1 MAKYWVEK
9 VKSYNKN
16 RYGSIILNDKNG
28 DEFRI
33 TKKEQQEMK
42 MLVKRAN
49 SKREYYANK
58 YYNDV
63 IKNSN
68 MKGVSKEVYKKLLTK
83 KGFISE
89 TFSTS
94 FNQFS
99 SKDDYKDFIKELRQI
114 NKKGY
119 YQVNK
124 SVKAIRE
131 SLNKQLNRLYGN
143 QAKPIKDLIKSISDS
158 DLMSLY
164 IHNDEIIKDLYYSD
178 SDVDSFVDK
187 TESDIMVAL
196 MEIRR

>member
-1 MAKYWVEK
+1 M
-9 VKSYNKN
+9 SRYNKN

-28 DEFRI
+28 NEFRI

-89 TFSTS
+89 TFSSS

-124 SVKAIRE
+124 SVKAIKD

-143 QAKPIKDLIKSISDS
+143 QAKPLKDLIKSISDS

-196 MEIRR
+196 MQIRR

>member
-1 MAKYWVEK
+1 M
-9 VKSYNKN
+9 SRYNKN
-16 RYGSIILNDKNG
+16 KYGSIILNDKNG
-28 DEFRI
+28 NEFRI
-33 TKKEQQEMK
+33 TKKEQEEMK
-42 MLVKRAN
+42 KLIKRAN
-49 SKREYYANK
+49 TKREYYANK

-63 IKNSN
+63 VKNSN

-89 TFSTS
+89 KFSTS
-94 FNQFS
+94 FNQFR

-114 NKKGY
+114 TKKGY

-124 SVKAIRE
+124 SVKSIRD

-143 QAKPIKDLIKSISDS
+143 QAKPLKDLIKSISDS

-196 MEIRR
+196 MQIRR

>member
-1 MAKYWVEK
+1 M
-9 VKSYNKN
+9 SRYNKN

-28 DEFRI
+28 NEFRI

-63 IKNSN
+63 AKNSN
-68 MKGVSKEVYKKLLTK
+68 MKGVSKEVYKNLLTK

-89 TFSTS
+89 TFSSS

-99 SKDDYKDFIKELRQI
+99 SKKDYKDFIKELRQI

-119 YQVNK
+119 YLVNK
-124 SVKAIRE
+124 SVKAIRK

-143 QAKPIKDLIKSISDS
+143 QAKKVKDLIKSISDT

-164 IHNDEIIKDLYYSD
+164 IHNDEIIKDLYYTD

-196 MEIRR
+196 MQIRR

>member
-1 MAKYWVEK
+1 M
-9 VKSYNKN
+9 SRYNKN

>member
-1 MAKYWVEK
+1 M
-9 VKSYNKN
+9 SRYNKN

-28 DEFRI
+28 NEFRI

-94 FNQFS
+94 FNQFT

-124 SVKAIRE
+124 SVKAIRD

-143 QAKPIKDLIKSISDS
+143 QAKPIKELIKSISDS

-196 MEIRR
+196 MQIRR

>member
-1 MAKYWVEK
+1 M
-9 VKSYNKN
+9 SRYNKN
-16 RYGSIILNDKNG
+16 RYGSIILNDING
-28 DEFRI
+28 NEFRI

-42 MLVKRAN
+42 MLIKRAN
-49 SKREYYANK
+49 TKREYYANK

-63 IKNSN
+63 VKNSN
-68 MKGVSKEVYKKLLTK
+68 MRGVSKEVYKKLLTK

-124 SVKAIRE
+124 SVKAIRD

-143 QAKPIKDLIKSISDS
+143 QAKPIKDLIKSVSDS

-164 IHNDEIIKDLYYSD
+164 IHNDDIIKDLYYSD

-196 MEIRR
+196 MQIRR

>member
-1 MAKYWVEK
+1 M
-9 VKSYNKN
+9 SRYNKN

-124 SVKAIRE
+124 SVKAIRD

-196 MEIRR
+196 MQIRR

>member
-1 MAKYWVEK
+1 M
-9 VKSYNKN
+9 SRYNKN

-196 MEIRR
+196 MQIRR

>member
-1 MAKYWVEK
+1 M
-9 VKSYNKN
+9 SRYNKN

-124 SVKAIRE
+124 SVKAIKD

-143 QAKPIKDLIKSISDS
+143 QAKPLKDLIKSISDS

-196 MEIRR
+196 MQIRR

>member
-1 MAKYWVEK
+1 M
-9 VKSYNKN
+9 SRYNKN
-16 RYGSIILNDKNG
+16 KYGSIILNDKNG

-196 MEIRR
+196 MQIRR

>member
-1 MAKYWVEK
+1 M
-9 VKSYNKN
+9 SRYNKN

-28 DEFRI
+28 NEFRI

-124 SVKAIRE
+124 SVKAIRD

-143 QAKPIKDLIKSISDS
+143 QAKPIKDLIKSVSDS

-196 MEIRR
+196 MEIRRK

>member
-1 MAKYWVEK
+1 MSK
-9 VKSYNKN
+9 YNKN

-28 DEFRI
+28 NEFRI
-33 TKKEQQEMK
+33 TKKEQEEMK

-63 IKNSN
+63 VKNSN
-68 MKGVSKEVYKKLLTK
+68 MKGVSKEVYKQLLTK

-89 TFSTS
+89 KFSTS
-94 FNQFS
+94 FNQFK

-124 SVKAIRE
+124 SVKAIRD

-196 MEIRR
+196 MEIRRK

>member
-1 MAKYWVEK
+1 M
-9 VKSYNKN
+9 SRYNKN
-16 RYGSIILNDKNG
+16 RYGFIILNDKNG
-28 DEFRI
+28 NEFRI

-119 YQVNK
+119 YQVNN

-196 MEIRR
+196 MEIRRK

>member
-1 MAKYWVEK
+1 M
-9 VKSYNKN
+9 SRYNKN

-28 DEFRI
+28 NEFRI

-89 TFSTS
+89 TFSSS

-124 SVKAIRE
+124 SVKAIRD

-143 QAKPIKDLIKSISDS
+143 QAKPIKDLIKSVSDS

-196 MEIRR
+196 MEIRRK

>member
-1 MAKYWVEK
+1 M
-9 VKSYNKN
+9 SRYNKN

-28 DEFRI
+28 NEFRI

-63 IKNSN
+63 VKNSN
-68 MKGVSKEVYKKLLTK
+68 MKGVSKEVYKQLLTK

-89 TFSTS
+89 AFSSS

-99 SKDDYKDFIKELRQI
+99 SKDDFKDFIKELKQI

-124 SVKAIRE
+124 SVKSIRD

-196 MEIRR
+196 MEIRRK

>member
-1 MAKYWVEK
+1 M
-9 VKSYNKN
+9 SRYNKN

-28 DEFRI
+28 NEFRI

-89 TFSTS
+89 TFSSS

-99 SKDDYKDFIKELRQI
+99 SKKDYKDFIKELRQI

-124 SVKAIRE
+124 SVKAIRD

-143 QAKPIKDLIKSISDS
+143 QAKPLKDLIKSLSDS

-196 MEIRR
+196 MQIRR

>member
-1 MAKYWVEK
+1 M
-9 VKSYNKN
+9 SRYNKN

-28 DEFRI
+28 NEFRI

-63 IKNSN
+63 VKNSN

-89 TFSTS
+89 TFSSS

-124 SVKAIRE
+124 SVKSIRD

-143 QAKPIKDLIKSISDS
+143 QAKKVKDLIKSISDS

>member
-1 MAKYWVEK
+1 M
-9 VKSYNKN
+9 SRYNKN

-28 DEFRI
+28 NEFRI
-33 TKKEQQEMK
+33 TKKEQLEMK

-89 TFSTS
+89 TFSSS

-124 SVKAIRE
+124 SVKSIRD

-143 QAKPIKDLIKSISDS
+143 QAKPLKDLIKSISDS

-196 MEIRR
+196 MQIRR

>member
-1 MAKYWVEK
+1 M
-9 VKSYNKN
+9 SRYNKN

-28 DEFRI
+28 NEFRI

-89 TFSTS
+89 TFSSS

-196 MEIRR
+196 MQIRR

>member
-1 MAKYWVEK
+1 M
-9 VKSYNKN
+9 SRYNKN

-28 DEFRI
+28 NEFRI

-68 MKGVSKEVYKKLLTK
+68 MKGVSKEIYKKLLTK

-89 TFSTS
+89 TFSSS

-164 IHNDEIIKDLYYSD
+164 IHNDEIIKDLYYTD

-196 MEIRR
+196 MQIRR

>member
-1 MAKYWVEK
+1 M
-9 VKSYNKN
+9 SRYNKN

-28 DEFRI
+28 NEFRI

-89 TFSTS
+89 TFSSS

-124 SVKAIRE
+124 SVKAIRD

-143 QAKPIKDLIKSISDS
+143 QSKPLKDLIKSISDS

>member
-1 MAKYWVEK
+1 M
-9 VKSYNKN
+9 SRYNKN

-28 DEFRI
+28 NEFRI

-89 TFSTS
+89 TYSTS

-99 SKDDYKDFIKELRQI
+99 SKEDYKDFIKELRQI

-124 SVKAIRE
+124 SVKSIRD

-143 QAKPIKDLIKSISDS
+143 QAKPLKDLIKSISDS

-196 MEIRR
+196 MQIRR

>member
-1 MAKYWVEK
+1 M
-9 VKSYNKN
+9 SRYNKN

-28 DEFRI
+28 NEFRI
-33 TKKEQQEMK
+33 TKKEQEEMK

-63 IKNSN
+63 VKNSN

-89 TFSTS
+89 TFSSS

-99 SKDDYKDFIKELRQI
+99 SKDDYKDFIKELRAI

-124 SVKAIRE
+124 SVKAIRD

-143 QAKPIKDLIKSISDS
+143 QAKPIKNLIKSISDS

-196 MEIRR
+196 MQIRR

>member
-1 MAKYWVEK
+1 M
-9 VKSYNKN
+9 SRYNKN

-28 DEFRI
+28 NEFRI

-63 IKNSN
+63 VKNSN

-89 TFSTS
+89 TFSSS

-124 SVKAIRE
+124 SVKAIRD

-143 QAKPIKDLIKSISDS
+143 QSKPLKDLIKSLSDS

-196 MEIRR
+196 MEIRRK

>member
-1 MAKYWVEK
+1 M
-9 VKSYNKN
+9 SRYNKN

-28 DEFRI
+28 NEFRI

-42 MLVKRAN
+42 MLIKRAN
-49 SKREYYANK
+49 TKREYYANK

-63 IKNSN
+63 VKNSN
-68 MKGVSKEVYKKLLTK
+68 MRGVSKEVYKQLLTK

-89 TFSTS
+89 KFSSS
-94 FNQFS
+94 FNQFK

-164 IHNDEIIKDLYYSD
+164 IHNDDIIKDLYYSD

-196 MEIRR
+196 MQIRR

>member
-1 MAKYWVEK
+1 
-9 VKSYNKN
+9 
-16 RYGSIILNDKNG
+16 
-28 DEFRI
+28 
-33 TKKEQQEMK
+33 

-68 MKGVSKEVYKKLLTK
+68 MKGVSKEVYKNLLTK

-124 SVKAIRE
+124 TVKSIRD

>member
-1 MAKYWVEK
+1 M
-9 VKSYNKN
+9 SRYNKN

-94 FNQFS
+94 FNQFT

-114 NKKGY
+114 TKKGY

-124 SVKAIRE
+124 SVKAIRD

-196 MEIRR
+196 MQIRR

>member
-1 MAKYWVEK
+1 M
-9 VKSYNKN
+9 SRYNKN
-16 RYGSIILNDKNG
+16 KYGSIILNDENG
-28 DEFRI
+28 NEFRI

-63 IKNSN
+63 VKNSN
-68 MKGVSKEVYKKLLTK
+68 MKGVSKEVYKQLLTK

-89 TFSTS
+89 KFSSS

-124 SVKAIRE
+124 SVKAIRD

-143 QAKPIKDLIKSISDS
+143 QAKPIKDLIKSVSDS

-196 MEIRR
+196 MQIRR

>member
-1 MAKYWVEK
+1 M
-9 VKSYNKN
+9 SRYNKN

-28 DEFRI
+28 NEFRI

-89 TFSTS
+89 TFSSS

-119 YQVNK
+119 YLVNK
-124 SVKAIRE
+124 SVKDIRD

-196 MEIRR
+196 MEIRRK

>member
-1 MAKYWVEK
+1 M
-9 VKSYNKN
+9 SRYNKN

-28 DEFRI
+28 NEFRI

-42 MLVKRAN
+42 MLIKRAN
-49 SKREYYANK
+49 TKRDYYANK

-68 MKGVSKEVYKKLLTK
+68 MKGVSKEVYKQLLTK

-89 TFSTS
+89 KFSTS
-94 FNQFS
+94 FNQFT
-99 SKDDYKDFIKELRQI
+99 SKADYKDFIKELRQI

-124 SVKAIRE
+124 SVKAIRD

>member
-1 MAKYWVEK
+1 M
-9 VKSYNKN
+9 SRYNKN

-28 DEFRI
+28 NEFRI

-89 TFSTS
+89 TFSSS
-94 FNQFS
+94 FNQFN
-99 SKDDYKDFIKELRQI
+99 SKADYKDFIKELRQI

-124 SVKAIRE
+124 SVKAIRD
-131 SLNKQLNRLYGN
+131 SLNKQLNKLYGN

-196 MEIRR
+196 MQIRR

>member
-1 MAKYWVEK
+1 M
-9 VKSYNKN
+9 SRYNKN

-28 DEFRI
+28 NEFRI

-63 IKNSN
+63 VKNSN

-124 SVKAIRE
+124 SVKAIRD
-131 SLNKQLNRLYGN
+131 SLNKQFNRLYGN
-143 QAKPIKDLIKSISDS
+143 QAKPIKELIKSISDS

-164 IHNDEIIKDLYYSD
+164 IHNDEIIKDLYYTD

-196 MEIRR
+196 MRIRR

>member
-1 MAKYWVEK
+1 M
-9 VKSYNKN
+9 SRYNKN

-28 DEFRI
+28 NEFRI

-63 IKNSN
+63 VKNSN

-89 TFSTS
+89 TFSSS

-124 SVKAIRE
+124 SVKAIRD

-196 MEIRR
+196 MQIRR